1 MHDCNEIVKQI
12 YTHPDINSLISKIH
26 PESLRDDLRQEM
38 AVSLLEQPCDKIA
51 SLFAQN
57 NLIRYAIRTCWLMA
71 TSKTSSFY
79 YRYKRKE
86 LSQAVEYLRLQQGCS
101 FLPSDTHFIHKAL
114 NDKQLQ
120 TKEDDHEVRVFNKF
134 VELGSSRKVASF
146 YGIPVNH
153 VCNVVNKVRAEL
165 KSKACGLN

>member
-71 TSKTSSFY
+71 TSKTSEFY
-79 YRYKRKE
+79 YRYRKRDIT
-86 LSQAVEYLRLQQGCS
+86 QAVEYLYLQQGCN
-101 FLPSDTHFIHKAL
+101 FLPSDVRYITKSL
-114 NDKQLQ
+114 NEKSMHS
-120 TKEDDHEVRVFNKF
+120 KESDHEVRVFNKF
-134 VELGSSRKVASF
+134 VELGSARKVASF
-146 YGIPVNH
+146 YNIPINH
-153 VCNVVNKVRAEL
+153 VCNVVKKVREEL